1 MGGGDDVRIRILVA
15 VDRDGMTAATQI
27 YDGVAGHR
35 DAGIFLRRGYD
46 LDTDSIQYRI
56 VEADVPGWQEPPVPV
71 VPVEAREVTL

>member
-1 MGGGDDVRIRILVA
+1 VKICILVA

-27 YDGVAGHR
+27 YDGVDRHR
-35 DAGIFLRRGYD
+35 AAWTFLRREYN

-71 VPVEAREVTL
+71 VQGEAKEVTL

>member
-1 MGGGDDVRIRILVA
+1 VKIRILVA

-35 DAGIFLRRGYD
+35 DAGAFLRQCGYD

-56 VEADVPGWQEPPVPV
+56 VEADVPGWHPPPVPV
-71 VPVEAREVTL
+71 VQGEVREVTP